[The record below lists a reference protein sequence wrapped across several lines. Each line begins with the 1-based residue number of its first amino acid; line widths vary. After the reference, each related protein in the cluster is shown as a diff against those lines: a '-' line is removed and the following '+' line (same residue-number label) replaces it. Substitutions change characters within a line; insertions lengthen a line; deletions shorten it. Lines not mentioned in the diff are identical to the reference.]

1 MRYLWLV
8 GSLAL
13 VGCSLTRSE
22 VSPPPAELR
31 TVYRLETPRGFR
43 EYELTRTTFS
53 QERFIRG
60 EWQAAWAAL
69 PAIYEELGVGG
80 SAVLNEDEHL
90 FGRRWMQARGNLGE
104 VRLSRLLRCGSLHL
118 GGEDRFNVALTVMSV
133 VSPVAGGSRV
143 RTWVDAT
150 GRDNTGPGSPPV
162 QCASTGWLEAE
173 IARLLQERAGL
184 LSSSR

>member
-1 MRYLWLV
+1 MRYLWLL

-43 EYELTRTTFS
+43 EFELTRTTFS

-80 SAVLNEDEHL
+80 SAVLNADEHL
-90 FGRRWMQARGNLGE
+90 FGRRWMQARGSLGE
-104 VRLSRLLRCGSLHL
+104 VRMSRLLRCGSLHL
-118 GGEDRFNVALTVMSV
+118 GGEDRFNVALTVMSEL
-133 VSPVAGGSRV
+133 SPSTGGSTI
-143 RTWVDAT
+143 RTWVDASA
-150 GRDNTGPGSPPV
+150 RDNTGPGSPPV
-162 QCASTGWLEAE
+162 QCASTGWLEQE
-173 IARLLQERAGL
+173 IADRLAEQAGPAH
-184 LSSSR
+184 SSR